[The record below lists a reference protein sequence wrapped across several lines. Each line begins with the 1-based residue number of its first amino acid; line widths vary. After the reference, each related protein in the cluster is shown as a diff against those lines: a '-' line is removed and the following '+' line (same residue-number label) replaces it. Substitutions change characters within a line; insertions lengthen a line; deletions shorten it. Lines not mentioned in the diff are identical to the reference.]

1 MDIKAMREQRII
13 NHDVNLTPEEMD
25 EIMEA
30 IVDGKVRDM
39 GYVAPLDI
47 TDEDSENWDF
57 RSKAA
62 NVMSR
67 NDYLDYKYQG
77 KV

>member
-1 MDIKAMREQRII
+1 MDIKEMREQRII

-30 IVDGKVRDM
+30 IVDAKVRDM

-57 RSKAA
+57 RS

-67 NDYLDYKYQG
+67 NDYLDYNYKG